1 MTKVR
6 GINQNFLDI
15 KDQLFQGK
23 NQKISQEAIPS
34 VFMDTSN
41 PLFTQ
46 VAIFA
51 RCLEEREERRTK
63 EHE

>member
-1 MTKVR
+1 M
-6 GINQNFLDI
+6 
-15 KDQLFQGK
+15 
-23 NQKISQEAIPS
+23 PS

-51 RCLEEREERRTK
+51 RCLEEREERRSK
-63 EHE
+63 ELE